1 MNGDSEAMFLPE
13 VENHPDPGSARGA
26 QIQRL
31 RKRGVEVPQLLHIF
45 AYKPAVAKALGD
57 FSEAV
62 MRGPSPLSAG
72 QRELIAAFTSARNHC
87 VF

>member
-1 MNGDSEAMFLPE
+1 MNANDEAMFLPD
-13 VENHPDPGSARGA
+13 VENHPDPGSAMGA
-26 QIQRL
+26 QMQRL
-31 RKRGVEVPQLLHIF
+31 RKLGVEVPQLLHIF
-45 AYKPAVAKALGD
+45 AYKPAVAKALGE